1 MRVLF
6 LTHRLPYPPNRG
18 DRIRAF
24 QIVRALVP
32 DVEVE
37 LLSLV
42 HDPLEATEVPRLEQ
56 RLGVR
61 VTPVA
66 VPYYRNR
73 VEAAVALAGSR
84 PLTHVLL
91 NAPGIMPAIRRI
103 VDERRPDL
111 VLAYCSSMAQFAML
125 SPLAEIPMVLDMV
138 DLDSEKWSDMAEKS
152 GLPLSW
158 IYRREARQLGAFER
172 EAVAHARATLVVN
185 EREAEAVR
193 RRVPGAHVT
202 ALPNGVDLWSLQPP
216 PAPVDEPRV
225 IFCGVMNYAPNA
237 DGVCWFVREVWPLV
251 RKLVP
256 AATFTIVGSDPTE
269 QVRKLASVADG
280 IEVTGRVPEVS
291 RYLWSSTMSVAPLH
305 VARGVQN
312 KVLEAVAAGL
322 PTVVT
327 PAVLEGL
334 PNEVRVACR
343 LAESA
348 EDFARQT
355 TRILKMTGAERRA
368 MAARANLAALSW
380 EQQMSPLRHLLQ
392 DALSQAPGSGP
403 WVPGRSHVS
412 RRNDIRNATAEDTEQ
427 MESVERDTVFTSE
440 F

>member
-32 DVEVE
+32 DVQVE

-42 HDPLEATEVPRLEQ
+42 HDPLEAAEVPRLEQ

-61 VTPVA
+61 VTPIE

-73 VEAAVALAGSR
+73 IEAAAALAGRR

-91 NAPGIMPAIRRI
+91 NAPGVMPAIRKI
-103 VDERRPDL
+103 VDERPPDL
-111 VLAYCSSMAQFAML
+111 VLAYCSSMAQFAMQ
-125 SPLAEIPMVLDMV
+125 SPLSSIPMVLDMV
-138 DLDSEKWSDMAEKS
+138 DLDSEKWSDLAAKS
-152 GLPLSW
+152 GMPLSW

-193 RRVPGAHVT
+193 RLVPGAHVT

-216 PAPVDEPRV
+216 PEPVEDPRV

-251 RKLVP
+251 RKVVP
-256 AATFTIVGSDPTE
+256 TATFSIVGSDPTD
-269 QVRKLASVADG
+269 QVRKLASAEDG
-280 IEVTGRVPEVS
+280 IEVTGRVAEVS
-291 RYLWSSTMSVAPLH
+291 RYLWNSTMSVAPLH

-355 TRILKMTGAERRA
+355 TRILRMGGAERRA
-368 MAARANLAALSW
+368 MATRANLAALSW
-380 EQQMSPLRHLLQ
+380 EQQMAPLPHLLE
-392 DALSQAPGSGP
+392 DALTQASGSGFQAPGGSRGS
-403 WVPGRSHVS
+403 RSDRVQGSITESTELTREDAVFIVS
-412 RRNDIRNATAEDTEQ
+412 
-427 MESVERDTVFTSE
+427 SER
-440 F
+440 